1 MREVLIIINFKIV
14 KVFFDLIRFQIF
26 KLFRE
31 RLMSV
36 NELSDFL
43 GKDRIIVYRYI
54 KVLEVEG
61 FVEEIDM
68 EGNERI
74 YVRMVRMFLIKVEFD
89 ESIEE
94 FRQFYLQVEVER
106 IVMIFEK
113 SGFQIKDREVFKVFI
128 KEVFNIIEFC
138 FQLVIKRILDVNIE
152 LMEIE
157 LFYFF
162 NMFVFFQSCEFCD
175 YVKRVKD
182 FILF

>member
-1 MREVLIIINFKIV
+1 
-14 KVFFDLIRFQIF
+14 
-26 KLFRE
+26 
-31 RLMSV
+31 MSV

-94 FRQFYLQVEVER
+94 FR
-106 IVMIFEK
+106 
-113 SGFQIKDREVFKVFI
+113 
-128 KEVFNIIEFC
+128 
-138 FQLVIKRILDVNIE
+138 
-152 LMEIE
+152 
-157 LFYFF
+157 
-162 NMFVFFQSCEFCD
+162 
-175 YVKRVKD
+175 
-182 FILF
+182 